1 MTTWRKGSQPFL
13 LRQQLIA
20 VAVLAC
26 VLFAPSLSFSESR
39 TNEDLVSLEFSALG
53 KRGEAIV
60 RAREQVLE
68 HRELRSRPYH
78 RGRRSPRNR
87 VGRKCIF
94 FLRMIVGGVGEKQAR
109 PREQSSRRKCKKQGT
124 LHD

>member
-1 MTTWRKGSQPFL
+1 MTTSRKGSQPFL

-26 VLFAPSLSFSESR
+26 LLFAPSLSFSESR
-39 TNEDLVSLEFSALG
+39 TNEDLVWPEFSALG

-68 HRELRSRPYH
+68 ILQFRNACSAWFEEVVPDPAGVFRSVHFELES
-78 RGRRSPRNR
+78 
-87 VGRKCIF
+87 
-94 FLRMIVGGVGEKQAR
+94 E
-109 PREQSSRRKCKKQGT
+109 GT
-124 LHD
+124 SYVYA